1 MKISLRCFRAIRE
14 QEIENLVDFIFFWGG
29 GTGEIV
35 FKSGDYTLYLS
46 LEHDTDKR

>member
-14 QEIENLVDFIFFWGG
+14 QEIENLVDFILGGG